1 MLRIRDPLREL
12 MDFQLHGDPELGWEL
27 PTMEYEKRLK
37 ELLDRLNREYDSY
50 IKKYGYLN
58 LQGNVMAFS
67 KDADS
72 PLLRSIEE
80 EVKDEHGKKVKRR
93 VQKDSSIP

>member
-1 MLRIRDPLREL
+1 MHCWGSILACRTAGIRTIWEKDVYKR
-12 MDFQLHGDPELGWEL
+12 QELGWEL

-58 LQGNVMAFS
+58 LQGNVMAF
-67 KDADS
+67 
-72 PLLRSIEE
+72 
-80 EVKDEHGKKVKRR
+80 
-93 VQKDSSIP
+93 

>member
-1 MLRIRDPLREL
+1 MLHIRDALREL

-50 IKKYGYLN
+50 IKKNMGISICRGMSWHFPRMQILRFY
-58 LQGNVMAFS
+58 V
-67 KDADS
+67 
-72 PLLRSIEE
+72 PLR
-80 EVKDEHGKKVKRR
+80 KK
-93 VQKDSSIP
+93 